1 MKRTLLVLTCLSA
14 LSLAALAEDNEKT
27 KPDNTVTNDRDRS
40 GETKTSGDQ
49 SNSSADL
56 KITQAI
62 RQALMKDRDLSTTA
76 KNIKV
81 ITANGQ
87 VTLRGPVKSA
97 QEKATKAPEGA
108 TTGAATGG
116 ATGGVIGLLAGI
128 GALAIPGV
136 GPFIAAGPIM
146 AALSGAA
153 VGAATGGVVGGL
165 IGLGIPEIEAKRYEE
180 KLKRGNYL
188 IAVHTDEKEDVDRAK
203 QIFKAAGAED
213 ISTVS
218 EASAPKV

>member
-1 MKRTLLVLTCLSA
+1 MRSVIPAQTQTKELMKRTLLVLTCLSA

-62 RQALMKDRDLSTTA
+62 RQALMKDRELSTTA

-97 QEKATKAPEGA
+97 QEKAKIDQLARS
-108 TTGAATGG
+108 AAGG
-116 ATGGVIGLLAGI
+116 AQIDDQL
-128 GALAIPGV
+128 
-136 GPFIAAGPIM
+136 
-146 AALSGAA
+146 
-153 VGAATGGVVGGL
+153 
-165 IGLGIPEIEAKRYEE
+165 
-180 KLKRGNYL
+180 
-188 IAVHTDEKEDVDRAK
+188 DVK
-203 QIFKAAGAED
+203 GSK
-213 ISTVS
+213 
-218 EASAPKV
+218 